1 MTIDQAVPIASG
13 ACLGI
18 GFLAKGWPKFPNAY
32 IPTLVAATGAL
43 LVPALCGWT
52 TLHAVSGFIAGISA
66 TGIHQGARQVGRDVK
81 RRTGNTEVITKP

>member
-32 IPTLVAATGAL
+32 IPTLVAVSGAL
-43 LVPALCGWT
+43 IVPALTDWSA
-52 TLHAVSGFIAGISA
+52 LHVISGFIAGLGA
-66 TGIHQGARQVGRDVK
+66 TGIHQGAREVGQDVR
-81 RRTGNTEVITKP
+81 RRTGNTEVIKKP